1 MSLDD
6 KNHYLLLILQSTS
19 TVNSLII
26 IRIGHGMYVSCI
38 QFKRSIRKVLV
49 DQIRHSEP
57 GIKLG
62 QIKPALNCD
71 QGFFSVTQ
79 RGIKRNSCNCIN
91 EEILFG
97 NRDSSCFCETSFI
110 TTLGAW
116 TYYFCHS
123 EHQSSVTIVK
133 KQYNEKVILFLPYSG
148 SNHKWH
154 HKNSYSFF
162 LRPTSGNVYHISHP
176 VQYETKTI

>member
-1 MSLDD
+1 M
-6 KNHYLLLILQSTS
+6 
-19 TVNSLII
+19 
-26 IRIGHGMYVSCI
+26 
-38 QFKRSIRKVLV
+38 V

-110 TTLGAW
+110 THIGGLDLL
-116 TYYFCHS
+116 FLS
-123 EHQSSVTIVK
+123 FIVK
-133 KQYNEKVILFLPYSG
+133 KQYNET
-148 SNHKWH
+148 SNIIFYHTAAAT
-154 HKNSYSFF
+154 
-162 LRPTSGNVYHISHP
+162 TSGTIRIATAFSLDQHRGMCTIS
-176 VQYETKTI
+176 VTQYCMKLKKYENSQLSIIDQV

>member
-1 MSLDD
+1 MFRWLLCDICILPFIDLPKMGAMMSLDD

-110 TTLGAW
+110 THIGGLDL
-116 TYYFCHS
+116 
-123 EHQSSVTIVK
+123 
-133 KQYNEKVILFLPYSG
+133 LFL
-148 SNHKWH
+148 
-154 HKNSYSFF
+154 SF
-162 LRPTSGNVYHISHP
+162 RTP
-176 VQYETKTI
+176 K